1 MALLIMK
8 YVTQYFY
15 VVLLSTISLLF
26 SGFAKAEEST
36 EQALVPLP
44 SVLDFTQGDGFGVAL
59 GVGVEYEGAY
69 DGADETEL
77 EVEPAGA
84 VHYRQGN
91 HLFFWEGMELGWRGR
106 LADVWLMQAGI
117 RNEGGLEPD
126 DSEDG
131 KLAGIQPRDSHVV
144 GFLEVRRA
152 LGSDWRNWVA
162 ARLMGG
168 PSDFGV
174 LGVLAAGRR
183 FGQRLDG
190 TGTEIYG
197 FVTFGDD
204 NFINKDFG
212 VTAADAAGSGL
223 RQTTLNGGY
232 RSTGV
237 QLVHRRYLTR
247 NLHAVAQAGA
257 EKYSSD
263 IGRSPI
269 ARKNYEFEIALAL
282 VWQFG
287 RD

>member
-1 MALLIMK
+1 MNRGHTRCLGSLAVIAALALA
-8 YVTQYFY
+8 
-15 VVLLSTISLLF
+15 
-26 SGFAKAEEST
+26 GPARADESAGK
-36 EQALVPLP
+36 ALVPLP
-44 SVLDFTQGDGFGVAL
+44 SVLDFTDGDGFGVAL

-69 DGADETEL
+69 DGSDETEL

-84 VHYRQGN
+84 VHYRRGD

-106 LADVWLMQAGI
+106 LADVWLVQAGL

-126 DSEDG
+126 DSDDG
-131 KLAGIQPRDSHVV
+131 RLNGIQPRDSHVV
-144 GFLEVRRA
+144 GFLEVRRS
-152 LGSDWRNWVA
+152 LGTEWRNWVA

-174 LGVLAAGRR
+174 LGVIAAGHR
-183 FGQRLDG
+183 FGQQVDG

-197 FVTFGDD
+197 FMTFGTAD
-204 NFINKDFG
+204 FINKDFG

-223 RQTTLNGGY
+223 RQTTLGGGY

-247 NLHAVAQAGA
+247 NLHAIAQAGV
-257 EKYSSD
+257 ELYSSD
-263 IGRSPI
+263 IGDSPI
-269 ARKNYEFEIALAL
+269 ARKDHEFEVSLAL

-287 RD
+287 R